1 MLSVL
6 SSGNPEDCIMQYTSG
21 ESGASAKCCPDG
33 TTFYQDGVVTWR
45 SPKVVLPCNSGMF
58 PTSLSVVVPVG
69 LSPGQILAVI
79 AAFLMFALAIGL
91 CLFGLRVRIIRVLR
105 WCGSIFTV
113 CIRRMRDIPCQD
125 PVLQFCRYYQ
135 NRHAPIATPRSPPMI
150 SEFVFLDANELYVPS
165 HLELDVGNEFLAS
178 LAQHI
183 INKRAELSAA
193 LIRVDGLLHEGY
205 AAEDM
210 RCQDA
215 LLEDVAEEELG
226 AVGGAPLDGGFGS
239 DSTLTL
245 QAMVSPQEDADW
257 ST

>member
-6 SSGNPEDCIMQYTSG
+6 SSGSPEDCIMQYTSG

-58 PTSLSVVVPVG
+58 PTSLSVVAPVG

-91 CLFGLRVRIIRVLR
+91 CLFGLRARIIRVLR
-105 WCGSIFTV
+105 WSGSIFTV

-135 NRHAPIATPRSPPMI
+135 NRHAPIATPRSPPMM
-150 SEFVFLDANELYVPS
+150 SEFIFLDANELYVPS
-165 HLELDVGNEFLAS
+165 HLELDAGNEFLAS
-178 LAQHI
+178 LSQHI
-183 INKRAELSAA
+183 VNKRAELSAA
-193 LIRVDGLLHEGY
+193 LIRVDGLLYEGY
-205 AAEDM
+205 AAEEM
-210 RCQDA
+210 RRQDA
-215 LLEDVAEEELG
+215 MLEDVAEEELG

-245 QAMVSPQEDADW
+245 RAMVSPQEDAAW